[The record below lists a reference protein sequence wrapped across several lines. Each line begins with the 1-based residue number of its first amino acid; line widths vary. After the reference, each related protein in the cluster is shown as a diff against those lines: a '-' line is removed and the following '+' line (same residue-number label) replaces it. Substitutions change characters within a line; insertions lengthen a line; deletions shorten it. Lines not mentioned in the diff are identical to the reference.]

1 MWPRKWAVRKQK
13 KFHLRSVFTP
23 SYTSNSLSLMVWW
36 QNVVLYAPTELN
48 SSIPTEGTDV
58 PEELTKTVTDKW
70 VIQGSSCWTV
80 LNISVS
86 YLQRLGWYFSFR
98 QEKERMFF
106 YFQVFFYFVHL
117 LFPSV
122 MKAIWINYFIW
133 QLKIHWTGNF
143 LVIWTRS
150 ELGV

>member
-1 MWPRKWAVRKQK
+1 MWSLSKCYQIFSHFFCSLWVWYPEKHRYLQVSKLIKVTIFCLFVLDNWSHLNVNIGGIILNVTKKMSCQETK

-80 LNISVS
+80 LNI
-86 YLQRLGWYFSFR
+86 
-98 QEKERMFF
+98 
-106 YFQVFFYFVHL
+106 
-117 LFPSV
+117 
-122 MKAIWINYFIW
+122 
-133 QLKIHWTGNF
+133 
-143 LVIWTRS
+143 
-150 ELGV
+150 